1 VKPTVVGGDYGD
13 VEKQGGHF
21 PKRVR
26 ILVEGEVTHWKEDGS
41 NRPLIRD
48 VTGYLEIDENGNVT
62 CDLSSIQ

>member
-1 VKPTVVGGDYGD
+1 MKPTVVGGNYED
-13 VEKQGGHF
+13 VEKEGGYF

-26 ILVEGEVTHWKEDGS
+26 IFVEGEVTHWKEDGS

-48 VTGYLEIDENGNVT
+48 VTGYLLINENGSVT